1 MLNNFLKNIKSSVKQ
16 LPNLQSLFSAKS
28 AMYFG
33 LTAYW
38 GLILFGTFF
47 NI

>member
-1 MLNNFLKNIKSSVKQ
+1 MLNNFLRNIKPSVKQ
-16 LPNLQSLFSAKS
+16 LPNLQSFISAKS
-28 AMYFG
+28 AIYFG
-33 LTAYW
+33 LVAYW